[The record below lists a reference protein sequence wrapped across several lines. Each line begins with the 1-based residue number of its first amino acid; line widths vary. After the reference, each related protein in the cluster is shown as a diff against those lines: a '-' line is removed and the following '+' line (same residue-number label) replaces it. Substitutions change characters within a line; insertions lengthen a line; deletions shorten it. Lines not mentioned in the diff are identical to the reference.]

1 MELGTRAWRWFYQLF
16 SSQGPAARLLQGQG
30 IRDGCSRRII
40 SFPFCALTEKCSHSS
55 ISFSTRDSPAGLE
68 LAATSSCCAKTL
80 LHTGNKINHWILT
93 VQLTLPHTSAPGAS
107 SQNPGLWQA
116 QPPAVCGIGACK
128 GRGFATTHLCSSPA
142 LISC

>member
-40 SFPFCALTEKCSHSS
+40 SFPLSALTEKCSHSS

-68 LAATSSCCAKTL
+68 LAATSPRCAKTL
-80 LHTGNKINHWILT
+80 LHTGNKINQWILT
-93 VQLTLPHTSAPGAS
+93 VQLILPHTRSLQPKPRAVAS
-107 SQNPGLWQA
+107 SATGCVWDWCLQGEGLCYD
-116 QPPAVCGIGACK
+116 PLVLLP
-128 GRGFATTHLCSSPA
+128 CSYFMLS
-142 LISC
+142 